1 MAMKTNEEYI
11 KKLANVN
18 PNIEVIGKYIEL
30 MLDWAKHIQQNK
42 KEQE

>member
-1 MAMKTNEEYI
+1 MKTNEEYI

-18 PNIEVIGKYIEL
+18 PNIEVIGKYSES